1 MEFNSIRPAD
11 DVMCLAHITD
21 SHLLRRVEEFA
32 EKGECTICKTES
44 LTPGGP
50 VVNLK
55 QVARVVEAVAS
66 HNYDHNGFVE
76 DNEQLLQPLQTE
88 EVVATLLNGSVEPAA
103 FDLVSGL
110 TAELVH
116 QAQDWFERF
125 DMDHE
130 AGVQFEWDDFEHSL
144 KHESRLLSPT
154 TSTQP
159 ETAPEKNYAFVRS
172 LLVFAEERAG
182 LVRTLSTGT
191 KLYRARTERDSR
203 ALEAKVRDSPAR
215 ELGPAPA
222 ERVTAGRM
230 NAQGVP
236 MLYVAGDAETACAE
250 VASHSPYDEAVAGT
264 FILQQPLRILDLTQV
279 PPPRSVFDETQDEGD
294 DRLNSLNFYKD
305 RITRPVIL
313 DNNHP
318 VDYVPSQML
327 TEAFRW
333 WTNPRLDGIA
343 FPSRLREGGTNV
355 VLFFGD
361 PMWYEQEGRQSSRLT
376 RFQRQDERR
385 SQGPVF
391 IIDPK
396 TVRRYRVKR
405 ELTVERSKTWGP

>member
-1 MEFNSIRPAD
+1 M
-11 DVMCLAHITD
+11 MCLAHITD
-21 SHLLRRVEEFA
+21 SHLLRRIEDFA
-32 EKGECTICKTES
+32 QRGDCTVCMTES
-44 LTPGGP
+44 FTPSGP

-66 HNYDHNGFVE
+66 RSYDHKGLFE
-76 DNEQLLQPLQTE
+76 DNEQLLQPLQTRD
-88 EVVATLLNGSVEPAA
+88 VVSTLLSGSVEPAA

-110 TAELVH
+110 TAELIH
-116 QAQDWFERF
+116 HTQDWFERF
-125 DMDHE
+125 DMDDE
-130 AGVQFEWDDFEHSL
+130 AGIQFEWDDFEHSL
-144 KHESRLLSPT
+144 KHESRLLSPAKDKP
-154 TSTQP
+154 Q
-159 ETAPEKNYAFVRS
+159 TAPERNYAFVRS
-172 LLVFAEERAG
+172 LLVFAEERTG

-191 KLYRARTERDSR
+191 RLYRARTERDSR
-203 ALEAKVRDSPAR
+203 ALEKKVRDSPAT

-236 MLYVAGDAETACAE
+236 MLYVARDPETACAE
-250 VASHSPYDEAVAGT
+250 VASHSPYDEAVVGT

-279 PPPRSVFDETQDEGD
+279 PPPRSVFDETQEEGD

-333 WTNPRLDGIA
+333 WTNPPLNGIA
-343 FPSRLREGGTNV
+343 FPSHVREGGTNV

-361 PMWYEQEGRQSSRLT
+361 PIWYEQHGAESSRLT
-376 RFQRQDERR
+376 RHQRQDEGRGP
-385 SQGPVF
+385 GPVF
-391 IIDPK
+391 IIDSK
-396 TVRRYRVKR
+396 SVRRYRISR
-405 ELTVERSKTWGP
+405 ALTVVGNKT

>member
-1 MEFNSIRPAD
+1 
-11 DVMCLAHITD
+11 MCLAHITD

-32 EKGECTICKTES
+32 ETGECTICETES
-44 LTPGGP
+44 LMPRGH
-50 VVNLK
+50 VVNVER
-55 QVARVVEAVAS
+55 VARVVADVAS
-66 HNYDHNGFVE
+66 RSYDHEGFVV
-76 DNEQLLQPLQTE
+76 DNEQLSRPLQTD
-88 EVVATLLNGSVEPAA
+88 EVVATLLDGSVEPAA

-110 TAELVH
+110 TKQLVH
-116 QAQDWFERF
+116 QEQDWFEPF
-125 DMDHE
+125 DEGYE
-130 AGVQFEWDDFEHSL
+130 AGVQFEWDDFEQSL
-144 KHESRLLSPT
+144 KHESRLLTPT
-154 TSTQP
+154 TSTRP
-159 ETAPEKNYAFVRS
+159 KTAPEKNYAFVRS

-182 LVRTLSTGT
+182 LVRTLRRGT

-203 ALEAKVRDSPAR
+203 ALEEKVRDSPAR

-236 MLYVAGDAETACAE
+236 MLYVALDAETACAE
-250 VASHSPYDEAVAGT
+250 VASHSPYDEAVGGA
-264 FILQQPLRILDLTQV
+264 FILQQTLRILDLTQV
-279 PPPRSVFDETQDEGD
+279 PPPRSVFDETHEEGD
-294 DRLNSLNFYKD
+294 DRLRSLNFYKD

-313 DNNHP
+313 DDNHP

-333 WTNPRLDGIA
+333 WTNPSLDGIA
-343 FPSRLREGGTNV
+343 FPSRVRKGGTNV

-361 PMWYEQEGRQSSRLT
+361 PMWFEQQGRQSSRFT
-376 RFQRQDERR
+376 RFQRDNERGN
-385 SQGPVF
+385 QGPVF

-405 ELTVERSKTWGP
+405 ALTVERQ

>member
-1 MEFNSIRPAD
+1 MGPSED
-11 DVMCLAHITD
+11 TMCLAHITD

-32 EKGECTICKTES
+32 ETGDCTICEAAI
-44 LTPGGP
+44 LTPKGP
-50 VVNLK
+50 VVNLER
-55 QVARVVEAVAS
+55 VARVVEDVAS
-66 HNYDHNGFVE
+66 CNYDREGFVV
-76 DNEQLLQPLQTE
+76 DTEQLLPPLQTD
-88 EVVATLLNGSVEPAA
+88 EVVATLLDGSVEPAT
-103 FDLVSGL
+103 FDLISGL
-110 TAELVH
+110 TASLID
-116 QAQDWFERF
+116 QGQDWFVPF
-125 DMDHE
+125 DMDYE
-130 AGVQFEWDDFEHSL
+130 ARVQFEWEDFEQSV
-144 KHESRLLSPT
+144 KHESRLLAPT

-182 LVRTLSTGT
+182 LVRTLHEGT
-191 KLYRARTERDSR
+191 KLYRARIDRDSR
-203 ALEAKVRDSPAR
+203 ELEEKVRDSPAK

-222 ERVTAGRM
+222 ERVAAGRM

-236 MLYVAGDAETACAE
+236 MLYVARDAETACAE
-250 VASHSPYDEAVAGT
+250 VALHSPYDEAVVGS
-264 FILQQPLRILDLTQV
+264 FVLQQPLRILDLTQV
-279 PPPRSVFDETQDEGD
+279 PPPRSVFDDADEEGA
-294 DRLNSLNFYKD
+294 DRLNSLSFYKD

-343 FPSRLREGGTNV
+343 FPSRVRQDGTNV

-361 PMWYEQEGRQSSRLT
+361 PKWYEQQDQQSSRFM
-376 RFQRQDERR
+376 RFLRETERGN
-385 SQGPVF
+385 QGPVF
-391 IIDPK
+391 TIDPK

-405 ELTVERSKTWGP
+405 TLTVERSKTSAL